1 MKWTRF
7 PRIFP
12 HFSNLKCGIFLFI
25 FMTYSVLPPTV
36 RVINRVGFSVV
47 YCVFQLYILNLK
59 QSKIQNKLDGWGALL
74 SWRNFVCFQKLFPS
88 WIKGKS
94 LILRSYY
101 TLQQYSTIFAPA
113 ENMNIVEYC
122 CRVSFN
128 YKGLIIKWHPTTIFK
143 FLTNIYWNNIQ
154 KKIRKQYSKTIW
166 KQYSKKIR

>member
-1 MKWTRF
+1 MKWARF

-25 FMTYSVLPPTV
+25 FMTYSTLPPTV

-74 SWRNFVCFQKLFPS
+74 SSRNFVCFRKLFPS

-101 TLQQYSTIFAPA
+101 TLQQYSTISMGYFQAFWVI
-113 ENMNIVEYC
+113 N
-122 CRVSFN
+122 FN
-128 YKGLIIKWHPTTIFK
+128 WKFCVKVARFK
-143 FLTNIYWNNIQ
+143 DFFWYFEMEKLGASDASRYNW
-154 KKIRKQYSKTIW
+154 S
-166 KQYSKKIR
+166 